1 MVLRAKRDE
10 LELNLECSPSR
21 CAKGYFAEAP
31 KLLAE
36 VLPRKRFQKTTVCRK
51 EVVFKLVSGDSG
63 AKRGLGSFSTEIS
76 IKF

>member
-51 EVVFKLVSGDSG
+51 EVVFNLDTGDSG
-63 AKRGLGSFSTEIS
+63 ADKPFASF
-76 IKF
+76 